1 VIDARSTRLVRVPD
15 LRTFRDACSA
25 LACERGPLAARD
37 RLVIVPTRAAAAQ
50 LTRAIEERT
59 LSRDGAVLLPDFVT
73 RDTLYERLADRLSE
87 RPRMLNPFERE
98 ALMGV
103 ACRGAAE
110 SGHAPPFHLRPGL
123 VAEILGFY
131 DDLRRH
137 ENDVETFQ
145 RKALDVLEP
154 GADADRG
161 AERLVR
167 QTRFLAAAFRIFEAR
182 CVADAALDEHAL
194 RARLRTTP
202 AAMPWRH
209 VVITVRDRASDPHG
223 LWNCDFD
230 LLARLPGLERIDLVV
245 TETCLAGALHERIHQ
260 LFPGIEEYR
269 WPALSAVEG
278 PSDPGRRIADPGSSP
293 VLVIPEGNGVAHVA
307 RDREEEVADFAMR
320 VRHLA
325 SASPVLERI
334 ALVVRRPLPYVYLAR
349 DVLRSAAVPC
359 QMFDALPLAA
369 EPYAAALDLVFSC
382 VSANFART
390 PLVALLQSPHLR
402 FEHGGRVL
410 DARDI
415 AALDRALSEAGY
427 LGEVSTLESVVSS
440 WHGREGPAQRAA
452 YPGKALAGA
461 VAVDVV
467 RELAALRQRRDVA
480 AQLDC
485 LLAFLHS
492 HEAVPGPDDPL
503 RARQLRARAAIRG
516 ALHGI
521 RAAHAAY
528 DDAPEEFDT
537 VAAMVRRWIGS
548 QTFAPRA
555 GESGVHLL
563 DAESARYGD
572 FDVVQLAGLVE
583 GEWPAQPRRSIFYSA
598 GVLQQLGWTPE
609 KARIE
614 GARNAFVDLLRL
626 PLQRLVVSTFTLED
640 DTVVSASPFLDE
652 VESAGLA
659 IAEGPAG
666 ARPRILEWEALGL
679 DPVRTDRL
687 GAIAMPWAEFRLQ
700 APSTRDPRHR
710 GTTTGHVASAFSLS
724 ALERYQ
730 DCPFKFFAADV
741 LKLEE
746 APEDEPSLSPR
757 ARGRF
762 IHEVFQRFFE
772 AWDRQAGGT
781 IDPARIDE
789 ARALFEQVAEPL
801 LTVLPEAEA
810 ALERA
815 RLFGSAI
822 APGLVDVVL
831 GIEAS
836 RPVKVVERWLEYR
849 LDGDFS
855 LGASDG
861 RRAPL
866 RGVADRIDLL
876 EGRRLRVI
884 DYKSG
889 SAPNVKRALQVPV
902 YALCATERLES
913 RDGGSWTVDEAA
925 YVAFSGRRALVPVVK
940 AGASDPAAPLDAARA
955 RLFDLLDA
963 VGRGEFPARPHDP
976 MICTWC
982 AYPSVCR
989 KDYVG
994 DE

>member
-1 VIDARSTRLVRVPD
+1 MIDARSTRLVRVPD

-37 RLVIVPTRAAAAQ
+37 RLVVVPTRAAAAQ

-73 RDTLYERLADRLSE
+73 RDTLYERLADRLSD

-110 SGHAPPFHLRPGL
+110 SGHAAPFHLRPGL
-123 VAEILGFY
+123 VAEILSFY

-194 RARLRTTP
+194 RARLRITP

-230 LLARLPGLERIDLVV
+230 LLARIPGLERIDLVV

-260 LFPGIEEYR
+260 LFPGIEEHR
-269 WPALSAVEG
+269 WPSDRG
-278 PSDPGRRIADPGSSP
+278 PRTPDPGSAP
-293 VLVIPEGNGVAHVA
+293 VLLIPEGTGFAHVS
-307 RDREEEVADFAMR
+307 RDREEEVADFAVR
-320 VRHLA
+320 VRDLA
-325 SASPVLERI
+325 KHAPALERT

-410 DARDI
+410 GARDA

-440 WHGREGPAQRAA
+440 WQGREGPAERAA
-452 YPGKALAGA
+452 SAGKALAGA
-461 VAVDVV
+461 VAVDVA
-467 RELAALRQRRDVA
+467 RELAALRHPRDVA
-480 AQLDC
+480 AHLDC
-485 LLAFLHS
+485 LLAFLQR

-528 DDAPEEFDT
+528 DAAAEEFET

-563 DAESARYGD
+563 DAESAGYGD
-572 FDVVQLAGLVE
+572 FDVVQVAGLVE
-583 GEWPAQPRRSIFYSA
+583 GEWPERPRRSIFYSA
-598 GVLQQLGWTPE
+598 GVLQQLGWAPE

-652 VESAGLA
+652 VEGAGLE
-659 IAEGPAG
+659 IVEGQAG
-666 ARPRILEWEALGL
+666 ARPRIFEWEALGL
-679 DPVRTDRL
+679 DPVRPERL

-700 APSTRDPRHR
+700 APSTGDPRHR
-710 GTTTGHVASAFSLS
+710 GTTAGHVASALSLS

-741 LKLEE
+741 LNLEE
-746 APEDEPSLSPR
+746 APEDEPSRSPR

-789 ARALFEQVAEPL
+789 ARALFEQVGEPL
-801 LTVLPEAEA
+801 LSVLPEAEA

-913 RDGGSWTVDEAA
+913 RDGDSWTVDEAA
-925 YVAFSGRRALVPVVK
+925 YVAFSGKRALVPVVK
-940 AGASDPAAPLDAARA
+940 AGASDPAAPLEAARA